1 MIAVMKKIIVCTV
14 LILSLNMADN
24 TKKAEYYYLT
34 HGCQSCHGMYGEGVS
49 APRLQGVREDLLYA
63 RLKNLQAGKTRTSM
77 GAVMVSFA
85 QAMDENMTR
94 AMAHYLSTLKTPEN
108 IEYYEEDPN
117 EDGTS

>member
-1 MIAVMKKIIVCTV
+1 MMAIMKKILFYTLMV
-14 LILSLNMADN
+14 LSPNFADDN
-24 TKKAEYYYLT
+24 KKAEYYYLT

-49 APRLQGVREDLLYA
+49 APRLQGVREDLLYE

-77 GAVMVSFA
+77 GAVMISFA
-85 QAMDENMTR
+85 QSMDENMTR